1 MKGWKKAV
9 SGAVIGSL
17 VWLVLNPG
25 ALAQEFDPYFYLT
38 PLENYSRIGKSL
50 AIRYEAQLWELAN
63 NILSELSSERF
74 KLFDQSESPMAG
86 VGFWLNPDILDPQAR
101 FLGVCARVNIKL
113 NYFPDNQWGRFSD
126 AMDAFGK
133 DLLRLQGEVL
143 DKIPE
148 QSVKGAVLVLI
159 YSKAEL
165 KDPRYYEQAEA
176 MVLFI
181 PREVL
186 KKFNRFQ
193 IRYSQLFEQSTI
205 YYFQGPHQIQV
216 LLNDFIRG

>member
-1 MKGWKKAV
+1 MSSWKKV
-9 SGAVIGSL
+9 LSMAVIGAL
-17 VWLVLNPG
+17 LWLSPKIS
-25 ALAQEFDPYFYLT
+25 AQEIDPYFYLT
-38 PLENYSRIGKSL
+38 PLKNYSRIGKSL

-63 NILSELSSERF
+63 NILSQIPSERF
-74 KLFDQSESPMAG
+74 KLFDQQESPMAG
-86 VGFWLNPDILDPQAR
+86 VGFWLNPEIFVPEAR

-113 NYFPDNQWGRFSD
+113 NYFPDNQWGRFLD

-133 DLLRLQGEVL
+133 DLLRLQGEALNNIL
-143 DKIPE
+143 DH
-148 QSVKGAVLVLI
+148 SVKGAVLVLI

-165 KDPRYYEQAEA
+165 NDPRYYEQAEA

-216 LLNDFIRG
+216 LLNEFIRG